1 MANIRRLSSSTTV
14 FPSPDQMIWHGHKL
28 ALIMELSIIATQY
41 TKTPYP
47 KILPIRNPTDFT
59 FQQRENLYIKREFS
73 ESSCHVLKVTPDL
86 KFTEHF
92 ANLVE
97 ETKELYDHDSIRNMG
112 IQVRWFAMPY
122 VDGLQRLG
130 EIRLF
135 FVGGKINH
143 AVLTEVKDDGDITES
158 AVEHYTPLH
167 MIE

>member
-1 MANIRRLSSSTTV
+1 
-14 FPSPDQMIWHGHKL
+14 MIWHGHKL
-28 ALIMELSIIATQY
+28 TLIMELSRIAANY

-47 KILPIRNPTDFT
+47 KILPIRDPTDFT

-73 ESSCHVLKVTPDL
+73 ESSCHVLKVTPSL
-86 KFTEHF
+86 EFTEHF

-97 ETKELYDHDSIRNMG
+97 ETKELYDHPSIRNMG
-112 IQVRWFAMPY
+112 IQVRWFAMSY

-135 FVGGKINH
+135 LMGGKISH
-143 AVLTEVKDDGDITES
+143 AVLTEVNDNGTITES
-158 AVEHYTPLH
+158 TVQHYTPLD